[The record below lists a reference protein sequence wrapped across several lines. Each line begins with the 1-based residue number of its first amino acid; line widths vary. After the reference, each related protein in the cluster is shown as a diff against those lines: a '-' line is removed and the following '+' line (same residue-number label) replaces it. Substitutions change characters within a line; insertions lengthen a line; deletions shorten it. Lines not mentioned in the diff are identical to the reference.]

1 MFRMCIK
8 LSESKYN
15 SIEEINELYNCKE
28 LNLSYMDLEN
38 MKDDRELI
46 EEKLDLAEQFNIIY
60 TIEGL

>member
-1 MFRMCIK
+1 MCIK

-46 EEKLDLAEQFNIIY
+46 EEKLDLVEQFNIIY

>member
-1 MFRMCIK
+1 MCIK